1 MLDEAL
7 NYNYPEES
15 SSQPLA
21 EYSEFTNEDLV
32 QLFWDLGD
40 ALEKSIGVITNYRI
54 AVYYFDMIND
64 WGHPEGG
71 ERMSHY
77 KQKGGEWVKID

>member
-1 MLDEAL
+1 
-7 NYNYPEES
+7 
-15 SSQPLA
+15 
-21 EYSEFTNEDLV
+21 
-32 QLFWDLGD
+32 
-40 ALEKSIGVITNYRI
+40 
-54 AVYYFDMIND
+54 MINE